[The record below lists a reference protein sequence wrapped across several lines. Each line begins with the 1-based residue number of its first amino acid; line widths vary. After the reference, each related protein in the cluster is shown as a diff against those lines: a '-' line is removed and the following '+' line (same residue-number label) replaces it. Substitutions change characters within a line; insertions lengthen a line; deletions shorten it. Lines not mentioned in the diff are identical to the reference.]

1 MRSLFFSIYIIH
13 KWLHLKKLEKMKE
26 NRIRHDGMLLKHEEE
41 SKNTEQNKKKN
52 IMNTNKIR
60 HAQLQKQNEPNSS

>member
-1 MRSLFFSIYIIH
+1 
-13 KWLHLKKLEKMKE
+13 MKE